1 MPAGNLLSSTAS
13 HARATRAVAEDG
25 YTGMGF
31 KALLERWR
39 DAPAVVTTESRYA
52 IRLDVDDAARVEA
65 LAALHP
71 GVDAET
77 VIADL
82 LNAAL
87 DATEAAMPYEQG
99 ERVLQEDEFGDPVYE
114 DAGMTPRYV
123 ELVRAHR
130 DKLG

>member
-1 MPAGNLLSSTAS
+1 M
-13 HARATRAVAEDG
+13 V
-25 YTGMGF
+25 F

-39 DAPAVVTTESRYA
+39 DAPAVVTTKSHYS
-52 IRLDVDDAARVEA
+52 IRLAADDAARVEA
-65 LAALHP
+65 LAELHP

-77 VIADL
+77 VISDL

-87 DATEAAMPYEQG
+87 DATEAAMPYEPGQ
-99 ERVLQEDEFGDPVYE
+99 RVLQEDEFGDPVYE